1 MRVVMKFGGTGVDS
15 CRNLINVSE
24 LVTNYKGITGMKSS
38 LLSPQFEVTDSLL
51 NLTDSINKHENVSI
65 QDFLVNLR
73 RIHIKIIE
81 GCIHSKKLHD
91 LAEEK
96 ITDILGELKEV
107 LGGIVILREVTPKSL
122 DYLLSFGE
130 RLSASLVSFALQ
142 DKGESTRMLNWQR
155 SRHRD

>member
-15 CRNLINVSE
+15 CQNLINVSE
-24 LVTNYKGITGMKSS
+24 LVTNYKRDNGYEIVVVVSAVRG
-38 LLSPQFEVTDSLL
+38 VTDSLL

-81 GCIHSKKLHD
+81 DCIHSKKLHD

-107 LGGIVILREVTPKSL
+107 LGGIVILRDVTPKSL

-130 RLSASLVSFALQ
+130 RLSAQGRVH
-142 DKGESTRMLNWQR
+142 RMLNWQR